1 MAEAGG
7 LAAGDGARS
16 VGRRRLFALGY
27 VVITFL
33 AFPFEVDGR
42 VLDFGWLLAW
52 WPPALLLLA
61 VRGLGAKRAA
71 GLALALGVLAHGAV
85 WHWIYVVT
93 VHYGHAPAW
102 VGVVAPLGLALYPA
116 AFVAAFAA
124 AAERLSARAPLG
136 PVALAAL
143 FTAFEHARSFA
154 LTGFPWATL
163 GYAQH
168 QNPWLL
174 GLAPWAG
181 VHALAFAAALGG
193 MCGVE
198 WLLRREPGRGGRRAL
213 LGLAL
218 LAALHVAGALG
229 RGPAV
234 PGARSLRIAVLQ
246 GNIDQGVKWSE
257 SWADRTLTIYE
268 ELTREASRQ
277 GARLVVWPE
286 TALPGAPDADPALEL
301 RLAALARETGAAL
314 LVGAVGLRFG
324 PAGEL
329 VGLYDSAFL
338 YDATGRRLERYD
350 KSHLVPFGEYLPLR
364 ALFGRLIRA
373 VATGAAGRDV
383 SAGAGP
389 RALELADPEVGEPVV
404 TLGVPICY
412 ELLFPDLVR
421 RFAGGGAQVLLAIT
435 NDAWYGRT
443 GAPHQFLAIT
453 ALRSAENGMW
463 TARAANTGVSALI
476 DASGQV
482 RERTGIFEPG
492 LLVGDVP
499 LRDPDRSPTFYARH
513 GDWLPLGCWLATVA
527 LFVRDSRRRRA
538 GA

>member
-7 LAAGDGARS
+7 LAAGTAPRARVLWAGA
-16 VGRRRLFALGY
+16 Y
-27 VVITFL
+27 VAATVL
-33 AFPFEVDGR
+33 AFPHEVAGR
-42 VLDFGWLLAW
+42 VLDLGSWFAW

-61 VRGLGAKRAA
+61 VRGLGARRAA
-71 GLALALGVLAHGAV
+71 GLALAAGTLAHGLV

-93 VHYGHAPAW
+93 VRYGHAPAW
-102 VGVVAPLGLALYPA
+102 VGVAAPLLLALYPA
-116 AFVAAFAA
+116 AFVALFAGV
-124 AAERLSARAPLG
+124 AERLSERAVLG

-143 FTAFEHARSFA
+143 WTAFEHGRTFA

-168 QNPWLL
+168 QNAWLM

-181 VHALAFAAALGG
+181 VHALSFASALGG
-193 MCGVE
+193 LCVVE
-198 WLLRREPGRGGRRAL
+198 WLRRHEPGRTARRAL
-213 LGLAL
+213 GGLAL
-218 LAALHVAGALG
+218 LLALHAAGALG
-229 RGPAV
+229 RGAAV

-246 GNIDQGVKWSE
+246 GNIDQGVKWDAAWLEHTIALYE
-257 SWADRTLTIYE
+257 S
-268 ELTREASRQ
+268 LTREAAAG

-286 TALPGAPDADPALEL
+286 TALPLPLEGYPGL
-301 RLAALARETGAAL
+301 EERLGALARETGAAL
-314 LVGAVGLRFG
+314 VVGAVGASLG
-324 PAGEL
+324 PTGEL
-329 VGLYDSAFL
+329 EGVFDSAFL
-338 YDATGRRLERYD
+338 YDPAGRRLERYD

-364 ALFGRLIRA
+364 ALFGRFIRA
-373 VATGAAGRDV
+373 VATGATRLDV
-383 SAGAGP
+383 SAGPEP
-389 RALELADPEVGEPVV
+389 RALGLPGPETGEPAV

-476 DASGQV
+476 DARGQV
-482 RERTGIFEPG
+482 REQTRIFEEG

-499 LRDPDRSPTFYARH
+499 LRDAAQPPTFYARH
-513 GDWLPLGCWLATVA
+513 GDWLPLGCWVA
-527 LFVRDSRRRRA
+527 AAALWLRERRRRPA